1 MEVPF
6 LNIYFKWEEKILL
19 IIYDSSGTEANETK
33 EQWDP
38 RGSSCFEFPFY
49 SVWLV
54 SQFFILF
61 LCSFSPLLYIFS
73 LLFSPTELH
82 PPSLQPLQL
91 LTVPTVFFLF
101 LFSSPS
107 LSQPGLFRYSRF
119 FIFNHFLPTV
129 YHLPVTVFACSA
141 SSSSKPLSLF
151 CVLVKHCP
159 WRHFF
164 FISHLR
170 QSIVGQRDHLR
181 FCLRIEPW
189 KNQAFQYLFSCC
201 PDQYQNTTKN
211 KTRTK
216 NLAFWDTQR
225 EMEMDHLSLYKRILT
240 SKVTFCSI
248 NKLMTK
254 LQKVFCL

>member
-141 SSSSKPLSLF
+141 SSSSEPLSLF

-164 FISHLR
+164 F
-170 QSIVGQRDHLR
+170 
-181 FCLRIEPW
+181 
-189 KNQAFQYLFSCC
+189 YL
-201 PDQYQNTTKN
+201 
-211 KTRTK
+211 
-216 NLAFWDTQR
+216 
-225 EMEMDHLSLYKRILT
+225 I
-240 SKVTFCSI
+240 
-248 NKLMTK
+248 
-254 LQKVFCL
+254 